1 MASAFKTRCSSI
13 EESQG
18 LLEVSPELQCDMESF
33 EHALLMPVQFD
44 VADQCAACEAAV
56 AFGVDF
62 QWSFA
67 S

>member
-1 MASAFKTRCSSI
+1 
-13 EESQG
+13 
-18 LLEVSPELQCDMESF
+18 
-33 EHALLMPVQFD
+33 VQFD